1 MDDLKE
7 IKNIIMR
14 VIYKVRKGNYV
25 FDYLSFMGAPLP
37 TARIDE
43 NGNEIPMTV
52 EEIDAYRENYFKEH
66 PEKRLANEDCINKK
80 GG

>member
-1 MDDLKE
+1 MG
-7 IKNIIMR
+7 

-43 NGNEIPMTV
+43 DGNEIPMTV
-52 EEIDAYRENYFKEH
+52 DEIDAYRENFLKS
-66 PEKRLANEDCINKK
+66 NK
-80 GG
+80 GTSDLHDND